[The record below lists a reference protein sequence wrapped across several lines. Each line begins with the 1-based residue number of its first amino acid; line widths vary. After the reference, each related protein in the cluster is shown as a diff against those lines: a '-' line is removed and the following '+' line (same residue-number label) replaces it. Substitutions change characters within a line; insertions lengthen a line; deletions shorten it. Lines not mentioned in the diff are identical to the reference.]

1 VIEARGLGKTYGSL
15 QALEG
20 VDFEIS
26 SGESVVV
33 LGPNGAGKSTLL
45 RLLATLTRP
54 TNGDLRL
61 FGAAA
66 THADP
71 GACRK
76 RIGYLSHK
84 TFLYDHLTG
93 VENLLFYA
101 RLYSLENPGNVV
113 EKALREARLW
123 DRRDEPIAGFSRGM
137 QQRLALARA
146 LLHRPDLILLDE
158 PYTGLDRVSSRDL
171 EARLIRERQE
181 GRTTVTVTHD
191 LEQGLAA
198 ADRVLLLLDGR
209 LVLDAQAQGLD
220 RGRLERHLTSSSGRP
235 VPVGP

>member
-1 VIEARGLGKTYGSL
+1 VFDYPGHRALDDVSFSIEPKSIT
-15 QALEG
+15 AL
-20 VDFEIS
+20 V
-26 SGESVVV
+26 
-33 LGPNGAGKSTLL
+33 GPNGAGKSTLL
-45 RLLATLTRP
+45 RVLATLTHP

-61 FGAAA
+61 FGASD
-66 THADP
+66 THTDP
-71 GACRK
+71 GARRK

-84 TFLYDHLTG
+84 TFLYDHLTA

-101 RLYSLENPGNVV
+101 RLYSLESPGNVV

-171 EARLIRERQE
+171 EARLRRERQE
-181 GRTTVTVTHD
+181 GRTTVMVTHD

-198 ADRVLLLLDGR
+198 ADRVLLLVDGR
-209 LVLDAQAQGLD
+209 LALDAQAKGLD
-220 RGRLERHLTSSSGRP
+220 RGRLEGHLTSSSGHP
-235 VPVGP
+235 EPVGP